1 MNESLDFC
9 ATDGSDCLTMLK
21 ALIVNDHEFAEKEI
35 RHIFDYIINTQE
47 SVVSFS
53 QNFVDI

>member
-9 ATDGSDCLTMLK
+9 VTEGSDCMTMLK
-21 ALIVNDHEFAEKEI
+21 ALIVNDHEFTEEEI
-35 RHIFDYIINTQE
+35 RHMFDYIINTQE

-53 QNFVDI
+53 QNFADI